1 MRKKLLFVIPG
12 LDAGGAEKSLVN
24 LLNTLDETRFSVDL
38 FLFSHQGLFLSQLPE
53 FVTILPKNEDLIIFQ
68 KSLLSSMGSFLLKG
82 KIRSAVRR
90 LRFFLM
96 NRNIKNAAVAEQ
108 FSWRFIAESI
118 EQMQTEYD
126 AAIGF
131 LEKSSIY
138 FVADKVNAKR
148 KIGVIHT
155 YYSKLEA
162 DIAFEKQYFS
172 VMDKIAVVS
181 QECSEDL
188 ETLFPEFSKKI
199 VILHNIVSQSLV
211 RTLAMEKSESLKSGA
226 IVSVGRLVT
235 VKGFDLAIEAAAIL
249 KLKNVNFH
257 WYIIGEGPE
266 RSNLEALIIINNLQG
281 HLSLMGLKHNPYPY
295 IAQAKVFVQSS
306 RYEGKSIAID
316 EAKILCKPIILTNF
330 TTAKDQIDHNVNG
343 IICEMTPQAV
353 ADSVLKYIEDQ
364 SFTDLII
371 ANLQKGNFGTE
382 EEIEKFYQIIE

>member
-38 FLFSHQGLFLSQLPE
+38 FLFSHQGLFLSQVPE

-68 KSLLSSMGSFLLKG
+68 KSLLSSMGSFLLRG
-82 KIRSAVRR
+82 KILSAVRR

-96 NRNIKNAAVAEQ
+96 NRNVKNAAVAEQ
-108 FSWRFIAESI
+108 SSWKFIADSI
-118 EQMQTEYD
+118 QPMQKEYD

-138 FVADKVNAKR
+138 FVTDKVNAKR
-148 KIGVIHT
+148 KIGFIHND
-155 YYSKLEA
+155 YNKLGLNKA
-162 DIAFEKQYFS
+162 FDKPYFDALDRIATVSDEC
-172 VMDKIAVVS
+172 IAVLK
-181 QECSEDL
+181 EE
-188 ETLFPEFSKKI
+188 FPENSQKVQLI
-199 VILHNIVSQSLV
+199 HNIVSSRLIRSL
-211 RTLAMEKSESLKSGA
+211 ADQEAEKLKNNA
-226 IVSVGRLVT
+226 VVSVGRLHPQ
-235 VKGFDLAIEAAAIL
+235 KGFDLAIEAATIL
-249 KLKNVNFH
+249 KNKNVDFH
-257 WYIIGEGPE
+257 WYIIGEGGE
-266 RSNLEALIIINNLQG
+266 RKDLEGLITKNNLQY
-281 HLSLMGLKHNPYPY
+281 HITLLGLKKNPYPY
-295 IAQAKVFVQSS
+295 IKQAKVFVQPS

-353 ADSVLKYIEDQ
+353 ADSVLKYMEDQ

-382 EEIEKFYQIIE
+382 EEIKKFYQIIE